1 MNIYEDEALERKLE
15 EITDQMGHL
24 VLDIL
29 LASMRKVVKENL
41 VFSDWLDSKLSA
53 QTEEEPF

>member
-15 EITDQMGHL
+15 DLTDQMGHL